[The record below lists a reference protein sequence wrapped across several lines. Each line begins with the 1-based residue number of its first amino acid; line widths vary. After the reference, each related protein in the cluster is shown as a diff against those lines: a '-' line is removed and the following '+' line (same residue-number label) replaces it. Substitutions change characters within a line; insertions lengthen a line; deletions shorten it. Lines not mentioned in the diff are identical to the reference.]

1 MKTDDTFA
9 KVSELY
15 YSYDNYLRA
24 KMVKNNLGNLMTS
37 HGRILVA
44 LKFDGDMT
52 MSEMSN
58 KIHKQ
63 PQTTTT
69 LVKKLVAYKYI
80 EIYSLKDKR
89 VKYLKLTDKGREVT
103 DTILDISGELYQ
115 TQYKGISEEEVTCF
129 RGILKTI
136 MENLKEG
143 ED

>member
-1 MKTDDTFA
+1 MKTDNTFA

-15 YSYDNYLRA
+15 YCYDNYLRA
-24 KMVKNNLGNLMTS
+24 KMEKNNLGNLMTS

-44 LKFDGDMT
+44 LKFSGDMT
-52 MSEMSN
+52 MSEMSSA
-58 KIHKQ
+58 IHKQ

-80 EIYSLKDKR
+80 EIYSVKDKR

-103 DTILDISGELYQ
+103 DKILDISGKLYE
-115 TQYKGISEEEVTCF
+115 TQYKGITEEEVNSF
-129 RGILKTI
+129 RSTLNTI

-143 ED
+143 DK